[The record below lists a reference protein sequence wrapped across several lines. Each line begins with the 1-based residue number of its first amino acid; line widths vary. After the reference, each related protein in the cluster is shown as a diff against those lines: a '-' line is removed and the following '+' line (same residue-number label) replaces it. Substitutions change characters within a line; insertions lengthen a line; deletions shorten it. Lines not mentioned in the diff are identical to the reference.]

1 MALIGMEA
9 QEALVAGTF
18 GKYHLVRDAEIPSP
32 REDQILCKVG
42 AIALNPADA
51 KMADYSATPG
61 SRGGNDFAG
70 EVIEIGEHVKRF
82 RKGDRILAFTFGLNP
97 SDKITGSFGRYA
109 LATEDLA
116 CTIPENMSYNEAS
129 TLGLAIATAG
139 TALFQALELPLPN
152 EPAKKPFRV
161 LVSGG
166 ATSTGAMAIQMIK
179 WYQKLWKD
187 LVRRSQLTSDSAG
200 LIPIAT
206 CSPANIDFVK
216 SLGAEE
222 VFDYHSPS
230 CGSDI
235 HIHTNNSLAH
245 VFDCVTDAETMKMC
259 YEAIGASGGKYVAID
274 PFATRIQYSRR
285 DVRADWLMIYSLF
298 GNPVRLAGV
307 YGRPARPEDR
317 EFASRLFPMAETLLS
332 QGLLKPHPMEI
343 RTGGLKTVTYGIDDL
358 RAGRV
363 RAKKLVY
370 PMAA

>member
-1 MALIGMEA
+1 MALSVIQG

-18 GKYHLVRDAEIPSP
+18 GEYHITRNVEIPSP

-61 SRGGNDFAG
+61 SVGGNDFAG
-70 EVIEIGEHVKRF
+70 EVIEVGERVRRF
-82 RKGDRILAFTFGLNP
+82 KQGDRIFAFTFGLNP
-97 SDKITGSFGRYA
+97 TDKVTGAFGRYA

-116 CTIPENMSYNEAS
+116 CLIPETMSYNEAS

-139 TALFQALELPLPN
+139 TAIFQALKLPWPT
-152 EPAKKPFRV
+152 EPSKKPFHV

-179 WYQKLWKD
+179 
-187 LVRRSQLTSDSAG
+187 SAG
-200 LIPIAT
+200 LTPIAT
-206 CSPANIDFVK
+206 CSPANADLVK
-216 SLGAEE
+216 SLGAEQ
-222 VFDYHSPS
+222 VFDYRSPS
-230 CGSDI
+230 CGADI
-235 HIHTNNSLAH
+235 RSYTSNSLAH
-245 VFDCVTDAETMKMC
+245 VLDCVTDAETMKMC
-259 YEAIGASGGKYVAID
+259 YEAIGAPGGMYVAID

-298 GNPVRLAGV
+298 GNPVKLAGV
-307 YGRPARPEDR
+307 YGRPAQPQDR
-317 EFASRLFPMAETLLS
+317 EFASRLFPMAEKLLS
-332 QGLLKPHPMEI
+332 QGLLRPHPIEI
-343 RTGGLKTVTYGIDDL
+343 RTGGLKTISYGIDDL

-370 PMAA
+370 PIAA